1 MSALHMSHPEDH
13 GDRRQPDPLL
23 VLIDRWAQLAVD
35 RPWRYLATWAIGIG
49 AANFGLRML
58 LNDLS
63 LARNARLA
71 ALMALGFFLFAWL
84 YTTQLTR
91 PLRRHRPRPVETQP
105 SRSSAA
111 GLGGGPG
118 RLASGPG
125 PAEAP
130 GPSGAGSAHDA
141 RRRRPVVAAD
151 RQHNHRHGGD
161 AWSSPRSPSSP
172 SPSPCLLVPLPAEV
186 LLPREVTMWSSQ
198 AGGIEGHQWS
208 LHRTSGT
215 RLPCRIVCDCGWT
228 STAGHEA
235 SVLLQLKGHLEDSLR
250 NGARLLPAPGQPPAE
265 IPNTPSN

>member
-1 MSALHMSHPEDH
+1 MTSRWPATQAWPSSPRSASWCSPGCTPPSSPANYGGTDS
-13 GDRRQPDPLL
+13 GRRP
-23 VLIDRWAQLAVD
+23 
-35 RPWRYLATWAIGIG
+35 
-49 AANFGLRML
+49 
-58 LNDLS
+58 
-63 LARNARLA
+63 
-71 ALMALGFFLFAWL
+71 
-84 YTTQLTR
+84 
-91 PLRRHRPRPVETQP
+91 TQP
-105 SRSSAA
+105 SASRVPR
-111 GLGGGPG
+111 LGG
-118 RLASGPG
+118 GPG

-151 RQHNHRHGGD
+151 RQRNHRHGGD

-172 SPSPCLLVPLPAEV
+172 SPSPCLLVPSPAEV